1 MYSTDVYFEI
11 SFAFCCDIYIGEFE
25 DGFCVFFCILFLL
38 LTRIYF
44 LQDSNGHIISTLC
57 KNTFLLKE
65 LNAFDVSINNTA
77 SANCSS
83 IRITCIKDWHPASRL
98 AQTCRDP
105 TDATIS
111 SCVTINLPE
120 ICATLHQHLLVSAQD
135 FCSIILNDMLEIL
148 KDIDRFSVAHSFLIT
163 SAKVMHRSVVLS
175 PNWVDVN
182 SLFQP

>member
-1 MYSTDVYFEI
+1 MYSTDVYSEI

-44 LQDSNGHIISTLC
+44 LLDSNGHIISTLC

-77 SANCSS
+77 SANCS
-83 IRITCIKDWHPASRL
+83 
-98 AQTCRDP
+98 
-105 TDATIS
+105 TIS
-111 SCVTINLPE
+111 SCVTINLPA
-120 ICATLHQHLLVSAQD
+120 ICATLHQHLLVSTQD
-135 FCSIILNDMLEIL
+135 FCSMILNDMLEML
-148 KDIDRFSVAHSFLIT
+148 KDNDRFSVAHNFLIT

-175 PNWVDVN
+175 PN
-182 SLFQP
+182 